1 MTAATFAS
9 APTLGFYDLPSDLLH
24 LVMSQWI
31 TTTDLAR
38 LDASTLNSK
47 DRAMYLALIQTKH
60 FQTPGLDETTMSND
74 YFQWL
79 LSRKVRIRSLNLT
92 NPTKTKSYTSAQSA
106 IQPQAFTAVL
116 QLKHF
121 INEIERL
128 HVDFSC
134 TRLSTCALNILGRS
148 ARKVQFLSIKSDIS
162 DQDILTIVSAADP
175 IEGFPSIRRLDA
187 SLSRVSHIFLCKLWQ
202 VCPNLEDANLA
213 CADGM
218 QNATV
223 ALLAKNCPRLRN
235 LVLDDCT
242 NIDDEALAELAQRC
256 PRLQSLSLRRCDKIT
271 DIGISAIASKLKDN
285 LKTLHLACC
294 TKITDEALIKLVEYA
309 HEIEHLDLSFCT
321 SVSDIALEALAAH
334 CTQLISI
341 SLNFCPSVTS
351 QGVDRAKELS
361 KSLRNI
367 QAIHISR

>member
-1 MTAATFAS
+1 MTAASFAP
-9 APTLGFYDLPSDLLH
+9 APFLGFYDLPTDLLH

-31 TTTDLAR
+31 TTADLAR
-38 LDASTLNSK
+38 LDAGTLNSK
-47 DRAMYLALIQTKH
+47 DRAMYLALIQTSH

-92 NPTKTKSYTSAQSA
+92 NPTRTKACTPSQSA
-106 IQPQAFTAVL
+106 TQPQAFTAVL

-121 INEIERL
+121 VNEIERL

-148 ARKVQFLSIKSDIS
+148 ARKVKFLSIKSDIS
-162 DQDILTIVSAADP
+162 DQDILSIVSAADP
-175 IEGFPSIRRLDA
+175 NQGFPSIRRLDA
-187 SLSRVSHIFLCKLWQ
+187 SLSRVSHTFLCKLWQ

-218 QNATV
+218 RNATI
-223 ALLAKNCPRLRN
+223 ASLAKNCPRLRN
-235 LVLDDCT
+235 IVLDDCT

-256 PRLQSLSLRRCDKIT
+256 PRLHSLSLRRCDKIT
-271 DIGISAIASKLKDN
+271 DIGVSTLASKLKEN
-285 LKTLHLACC
+285 LNTIHLACC
-294 TKITDEALIKLVEYA
+294 SKITDEALIKIVEYA
-309 HEIEHLDLSFCT
+309 HKIEHLDLSFCP
-321 SVSDIALEALAAH
+321 SVSDAALEALATH
-334 CTQLISI
+334 CTSLNSI
-341 SLNFCPSVTS
+341 SLNFCPRITS
-351 QGVDRAKELS
+351 QGVEKAKELS

-367 QAIHISR
+367 QAIHLSR